1 MDYRACGWKG
11 NGNMY
16 RETQIKLR
24 PGQPVELLKT
34 KLEKKYS
41 ITITDWK
48 IVKESIDARNK
59 KDIRLVYTV
68 DFVCNRKLRLP
79 EAKNTVY
86 RLPEH
91 GTEPLKYRP
100 VVIGFGP
107 CGMFASLLLAQAGY
121 SPIVLERGR
130 QIEKRITD
138 VDRFWKDGILDTES
152 NVQFGEGGA
161 GTFSDGKLT
170 TGISDFRIQKVLDE
184 FVAAGASPEILYKAK
199 PHIGTDVL
207 RKIVVNIRNK
217 VISLGGEIRFES
229 KVTDFLMDSDGNLT
243 GLEINGDKVLDTQI
257 AIAAPG
263 HSARDTFAIMNSREI
278 PMEPKPFSIGVRVE
292 HLQSMINK
300 SQYGSFADSL
310 PAADYKLS
318 YRCKNGRGVYTFCMC
333 PGGEVVAAA
342 SSEGMTVT
350 NGMSYAARDG
360 KYANSALLV
369 DVRTDDFDGEDVLA
383 GMRFQEKYERLAYEL
398 SGDYNP
404 LQTTWGEFRDDALRA
419 RLESENNRNK
429 VAKCLPEFVTEAYLE
444 AMPVFGRKLKGFDN
458 DDTIMKAVETRSSSP
473 VRILRGDS
481 MESALKGL
489 YPAGEG
495 AGYAGGITSAAVDG
509 IKVAEKIIQ
518 KYGAYQDRE

>member
-1 MDYRACGWKG
+1 MDHRACSRKG
-11 NGNMY
+11 NGRMY

-34 KLEKKYS
+34 KLEKKHS
-41 ITITDWK
+41 ITVTDWK

-59 KDIRLVYTV
+59 KDIWLVYTV
-68 DFVCNRKLRLP
+68 DFDCDRKLKLP
-79 EAKNTVY
+79 VAKDVSY
-86 RLPEH
+86 RLPKQ
-91 GTEPLKYRP
+91 GTEPLKCRP
-100 VVIGFGP
+100 VIIGFGP
-107 CGMFASLLLAQAGY
+107 CGMFAALLLAQAGY
-121 SPIVLERGR
+121 APIVLERGR
-130 QIEKRITD
+130 QMEKRIAD
-138 VDRFWKDGILDTES
+138 VDKFWQEGLLDTES

-170 TGISDFRIQKVLDE
+170 TGIRDFRIRKVLDE

-217 VISLGGEIRFES
+217 VISLGGEIHFEN
-229 KVTDFLMDSDGNLT
+229 KVTDFLTDSYGNLA
-243 GLEINGDKVLDTQI
+243 GLEINSSRTVDTQI
-257 AIAAPG
+257 AILAPG

-300 SQYGSFADSL
+300 SQYGDFADSL

-318 YRCKNGRGVYTFCMC
+318 YRCHNGRGVYTFCMC
-333 PGGEVVAAA
+333 PGGEIVAAA

-360 KYANSALLV
+360 RYANSALLV
-369 DVRTDDFDGEDVLA
+369 DVKTDDFDGEDALA
-383 GMRFQEKYERLAYEL
+383 GVRFQEKYESLAYMI
-398 SGDYNP
+398 GDSYKP
-404 LQTTWGEFRDDALRA
+404 VETTWGSFRGDALRA
-419 RLESENNRNK
+419 KHENSNNQNK
-429 VAKCLPEFVTEAYLE
+429 VAECLPEFVTEAYLE
-444 AMPVFGRKLKGFDN
+444 AMPALGRKLKGFDN

-473 VRILRGDS
+473 VRILRDDS
-481 MESALKGL
+481 MQSVIKGL

-518 KYGAYQDRE
+518 KYRMGNI